1 MGQRGA
7 FQDLMTLIEQAAVAG
22 DLSTIE
28 KLTRI
33 AGALTPNPNQD
44 ASPNQTSGKQ
54 SVHSNTGVARTVG
67 VSSLSNNGSR
77 KARGKL
83 ARAEW
88 LSQRAKSGILLAQVE
103 GRIYETAKR
112 ARVGI
117 AYASE
122 QAHRPDKWWLG
133 LRDEAYSVVVLLC
146 QDGNGKL
153 LDFVIPIQTLSP
165 FWKVFSR
172 HGGQVEFHVERTGPN
187 YELRVPGGG
196 AVLMNSLLGEYK
208 SLQ

>member
-7 FQDLMTLIEQAAVAG
+7 FQDLMTLIQQSAVAG
-22 DLSTIE
+22 DLPTIE
-28 KLTRI
+28 KLARI
-33 AGALTPNPNQD
+33 AGALTPNPSQD
-44 ASPNQTSGKQ
+44 ASPNQTGKQ

-67 VSSLSNNGSR
+67 VSSVSSNGSR
-77 KARGKL
+77 KARGKS
-83 ARAEW
+83 ARAGW

-122 QAHRPDKWWLG
+122 QVHRPDKWWLG
-133 LRDEAYSVVVLLC
+133 LRDEVYSVVVLLC
-146 QDGNGKL
+146 QDGNGRL

-165 FWKVFSR
+165 FWGIFSR

-187 YELRVPGGG
+187 YALRVPGGR
-196 AVLMNSLLGEYK
+196 AIPMNSLLAEYK